1 MNFGSTEE
9 LFVHQLVDYNDE
21 VAKEL
26 INAEIVNTYL
36 NLLSRSSS
44 MSINKQAIFP
54 SFDEGDFQTF
64 FTEEERNMFNNLP
77 NLTGRV

>member
-44 MSINKQAIFP
+44 KSINKQAMFP
-54 SFDEGDFQTF
+54 SFKKGDFQTF

-77 NLTGRV
+77 DLTGRV